1 MKNVSRKSEKSETI
15 LTRLTIPNG
24 QQYDYPLIFNDQ
36 IRLPFDISLLLPY
49 YSVFFFIVQL
59 CTRGLNH
66 VKKFLDN
73 EERKRGGGPAGVA
86 GDTGT
91 LTQAGHRGLRSR
103 ESFQLTLRHP
113 ISKAGARDSGYT
125 TSDGSTG
132 YNEKR
137 SVKYTS

>member
-1 MKNVSRKSEKSETI
+1 MCQEKVKKVRRFSLDSQSQMDSST
-15 LTRLTIPNG
+15 TIP
-24 QQYDYPLIFNDQ
+24 LFSMT
-36 IRLPFDISLLLPY
+36 ISAYHLTSHCFY
-49 YSVFFFIVQL
+49 FIIVFFFIVQL